1 LQGSGI
7 FRVRP
12 IRVFQKE
19 NSLFDVFH
27 WGDSSRG
34 WSKFWNLALCTNCFN
49 SILSNHALRH
59 TAATL
64 DCLHTGD
71 LRAVRELPC
80 HSNPRMTARYA
91 HVVDMAKKNPALLI
105 PVKID

>member
-1 LQGSGI
+1 
-7 FRVRP
+7 
-12 IRVFQKE
+12 
-19 NSLFDVFH
+19 
-27 WGDSSRG
+27 
-34 WSKFWNLALCTNCFN
+34 
-49 SILSNHALRH
+49 
-59 TAATL
+59 L